1 MNEYI
6 VEAYNNPQKEIW
18 IFFDEFNTT
27 DSIGV
32 ICEILCER
40 TLLGQ

>member
-1 MNEYI
+1 MEEYI
-6 VEAYNNPQKEIW
+6 LKATEIEPKNLW

-27 DSIGV
+27 KNIGL

-40 TLLGQ
+40 SLYGK